1 MSEDVIVA
9 SHAWSAEAL
18 FTKAALYAE
27 RMGEQPPDD
36 WQFGFWSALSLEL
49 LCRAALANISP
60 VLLADNKEWH
70 NLLHALRLEQTAKKF
85 TPTSIS
91 TKEVI
96 ARLSELVPTFTKEL
110 AGFCSQHAERRNA
123 ELHSGELAFTAIGT
137 ASWLPLYYATVQ
149 ALLVAMGKELKD
161 FVADAAGAQ
170 AMIDSREDAAAKAV
184 QQDISAHAK
193 VWSNK
198 NDEERE
204 AALAQA
210 TAWATRQTGHRAKCP
225 SCGSPALVQ
234 GTPSG
239 AVATTIADDD
249 VVQRQA
255 VLPSMFECI
264 ACGLRISGLS
274 KLVAAGLGDAFT
286 EKSTY
291 TAAEFFGLYTEDELA
306 EARQEGPEYEDDF
319 NEY

>member
-1 MSEDVIVA
+1 MNVNVSVS
-9 SHAWSAEAL
+9 SHPWSAEAL
-18 FTKAALYAE
+18 FAKAALYVE

-49 LCRAALANISP
+49 LCRATLANISP
-60 VLLADNKEWH
+60 VLLADNREWH

-85 TPTSIS
+85 TATSIS

-96 ARLSELVPTFTKEL
+96 ARLSEFVPTFTKEL
-110 AGFCSQHAERRNA
+110 AGFCSQHTERRNA

-137 ASWLPLYYATVQ
+137 ASWLSLYYATVQ
-149 ALLVAMGKELKD
+149 VLLATMGKELKD
-161 FVADAAGAQ
+161 FVADAVSAQ

-184 QQDISAHAK
+184 QQDIAAHSK
-193 VWSNK
+193 VWANRK
-198 NDEERE
+198 DDERDT
-204 AALAQA
+204 AIAQA
-210 TAWATRQTGHRAKCP
+210 TAWATRQTGHRVKCP
-225 SCGSPALVQ
+225 ACDSPALVQ

-239 AVATTIADDD
+239 AVTTRIAEED

-255 VLPSMFECI
+255 VLPSTFECI

-291 TAAEFFGLYTEDELA
+291 TAAEFFGLYTEDELDQ
-306 EARQEGPEYEDDF
+306 AREEGPGYEDDF